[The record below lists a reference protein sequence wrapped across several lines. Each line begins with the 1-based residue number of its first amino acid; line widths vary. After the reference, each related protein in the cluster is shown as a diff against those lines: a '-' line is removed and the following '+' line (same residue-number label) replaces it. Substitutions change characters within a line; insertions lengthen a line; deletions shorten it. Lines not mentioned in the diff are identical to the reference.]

1 MYSIPMHMICV
12 SICFIQQGHIKLIKI
27 ESIFHIIA
35 VILSFIIH
43 QIILGGGGVFI
54 TVFTKILIS
63 TTVFN
68 LDNNNKCSNIH
79 VCYLIWYMYILGE

>member
-1 MYSIPMHMICV
+1 MKFSMYSIPMHMICV

-43 QIILGGGGVFI
+43 QIILGGGGGVFI

-63 TTVFN
+63 HNCFQP
-68 LDNNNKCSNIH
+68 
-79 VCYLIWYMYILGE
+79 W